1 MKQIIAMGGG
11 GFSMEP
17 DNLLLDH
24 YILNQ
29 SGKASPRVCFLPTAS
44 GDSATYIARF
54 YQSLGDALEVPGIP
68 EGLELPSLRWRG
80 PTPPF
85 VSEVRRFR
93 PNLPWHSLR

>member
-44 GDSATYIARF
+44 GDSATYIARELES
-54 YQSLGDALEVPGIP
+54 YQMKGIRP
-68 EGLELPSLRWRG
+68 LTWRRY
-80 PTPPF
+80 
-85 VSEVRRFR
+85 VSYSAPKCSIIAVSSSRD
-93 PNLPWHSLR
+93 L